1 MHEQRF
7 QILSLD
13 GGGLKGLFTAA
24 FLANWERDTGSPI
37 ADQFDLITGT
47 STGGIIAIG
56 LGLGVSAA
64 DILKFYETK
73 AEAIF
78 PRQAL
83 GNLKHWYRVKYSPD
97 GLAAALKEVLGER
110 TLGESKRP
118 LIIPSYY
125 ASRGEIYLF
134 KTPHHSRL
142 RSDWKEGAVD
152 VAMATAA
159 APTYLPPHVRESGLG
174 LVDGG
179 VWANNPVMVGV
190 SEALGYFEQPQAS
203 IAALRIGTTYEVPS
217 VEGTPTEG
225 GAIAMAR
232 PVIDYMMR
240 GQERSASAMAG
251 HILGARRYYEVNPA
265 APPGD
270 FTLDK
275 LSRDLKALA
284 DFEFRFHSSNLDELG
299 FLRHQAAPY
308 TPHYQ

>member
-1 MHEQRF
+1 MPEPRF

-24 FLANWERDTGSPI
+24 FLAKWERETRTRVIDH
-37 ADQFDLITGT
+37 FDLITGT

-56 LGLGVSAA
+56 LGMGLSAA
-64 DILKFYETK
+64 DILKFYETN
-73 AEAIF
+73 AEVIF

-83 GNLKHWYRVKYSPD
+83 GNLKQWYRVKHSPE
-97 GLAAALKEVLGER
+97 GLEAALTEVFGSR

-125 ASRGEIYLF
+125 AARREIYLF
-134 KTPHHSRL
+134 KTPHHKRL
-142 RSDWKEGAVD
+142 RSDWKEKVID
-152 VAMATAA
+152 VALATAA

-179 VWANNPVMVGV
+179 VWANNPVMVGI
-190 SEALGYFEQPQAS
+190 SEALGYFARPQSS
-203 IAALRIGTTYEVPS
+203 IVALRIGTTYEVPS
-217 VEGTPTEG
+217 VEALPTEG
-225 GAIAMAR
+225 GSIEMAR

-251 HILGARRYYEVNPA
+251 HILGPERYYEVNPP

-275 LSRDLKALA
+275 LSRELIALG
-284 DFEFRFHSSNLDELG
+284 DYEFRYHSSNLDERG
-299 FLRHQAAPY
+299 FLQHQAATY
-308 TPHYQ
+308 TPHYP